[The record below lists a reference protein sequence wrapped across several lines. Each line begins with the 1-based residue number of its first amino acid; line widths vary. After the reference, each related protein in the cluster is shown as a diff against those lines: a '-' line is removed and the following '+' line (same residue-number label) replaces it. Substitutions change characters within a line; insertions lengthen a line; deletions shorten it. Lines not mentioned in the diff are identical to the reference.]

1 MGVVALNR
9 TDYLLE
15 ALEEIRNLANTKLK
29 MARKVHRKAAK
40 QAGKGYLATSNV
52 MKGYADRLENE
63 ARQDLERIQKILADP
78 ALNR

>member
-1 MGVVALNR
+1 MALNR

>member
-1 MGVVALNR
+1 MVAVALNH

-15 ALEEIRNLANTKLK
+15 ALEELRKLAYTKLRL
-29 MARKVHRKAAK
+29 ARKVHRKAAK
-40 QAGKGYLATSNV
+40 EARKGYLGTPNA